1 MKLAVIIV
9 TALVLAGCGGA
20 QSTQTPGA
28 NDCTIYAQGNHARIT
43 LAPGDK
49 GECDVLIRDLSLGGA
64 LWGHTT
70 TVPPDGTLGIGCDV
84 FRGPYEAVVQDA
96 GEQLSGRDAC
106 QMFTTDSWTG
116 QQQLGPLAKQLEKQ
130 QQAVMQAQA
139 SQQAAQKRDQQISGL
154 RQRLTGDISK
164 LAHDTAAV
172 QSNTS
177 LAADVQKMRGDLA
190 NEQGEYVTVQHD
202 SCTVRAGDV
211 DRVQGGSDMVDGDA
225 DTAQGDISSL
235 QANPVSGDVSAVR
248 AVVREL
254 RNLGASPATKPSA
267 AVAAGNKALKDLDGA
282 IASAR
287 QQSSGLDGTADQLA
301 QEAGTLAAQCP

>member
-1 MKLAVIIV
+1 MKLAVIIA
-9 TALVLAGCGGA
+9 TTLVLAGCGGA

-70 TVPPDGTLGIGCDV
+70 TVPQDGALGISCDV
-84 FRGPYEAVVQDA
+84 FRSPYEAVVQDA

-116 QQQLGPLAKQLEKQ
+116 QQQLGPLAKRLEKQ
-130 QQAVMQAQA
+130 QQAVVQAQA

-154 RQRLTGDISK
+154 RQRLTGDNSK
-164 LAHDTAAV
+164 LAQDTAAL

-177 LAADVQKMRGDLA
+177 LAADVRKMRGELS
-190 NEQGEYVTVQHD
+190 QRTG
-202 SCTVRAGDV
+202 
-211 DRVQGGSDMVDGDA
+211 RVCH
-225 DTAQGDISSL
+225 
-235 QANPVSGDVSAVR
+235 
-248 AVVREL
+248 
-254 RNLGASPATKPSA
+254 GAA
-267 AVAAGNKALKDLDGA
+267 
-282 IASAR
+282 
-287 QQSSGLDGTADQLA
+287 
-301 QEAGTLAAQCP
+301 